1 LTVHRY
7 VIVGN
12 GVAGVT
18 AAQSIVRADP
28 AAEVHIFSE
37 EPYPYYQR
45 PRLWEFLAG
54 EIEQQTLYFRP
65 LAWYAAKGI
74 QVHLGARV
82 IALDLAG
89 HRLTLADGSSIHY
102 DRLLL
107 ATGAQPFVPP
117 FVGTDKDGVFTL
129 RTLDDARAMKA
140 YASEVRNAVVIGG
153 GLLGLETA
161 RALLSLGLREP
172 SAERL
177 GITVIENAPHLLP
190 RQLDAEG
197 AQVLQA
203 RLEAMGLRFL
213 TDAATEAILG
223 NERVTGVRLEDGRVV
238 EGELVLIS
246 TGIRSR
252 VELAREAG
260 LEVNR
265 GLIVDEQLCTSAADV
280 YAAGD
285 VAEFEGSV
293 YGIIPAATEQ
303 AQVAAANMVADPSSR
318 CGEPVEPSGQGGS
331 ATYRGTVPAT
341 TLKIVGID
349 LTSLG
354 DATAM
359 GDGCVVLRQ
368 MDLKTGVYRR
378 LALHEGKI
386 VGAIL
391 LGDTRN
397 LGPLKQLIATGRDVS
412 AYSDRLLDE
421 DLDLKALVQG
431 LS

>member
-1 LTVHRY
+1 MPESSLLRY

-37 EPYPYYQR
+37 ELYPYYQR

-65 LAWYAAKGI
+65 LEWYTEKGI

-82 IALDLAG
+82 TALDPAE

-107 ATGAQPFVPP
+107 ATGARPFVPP
-117 FVGTDKDGVFTL
+117 FAGTDKEGVFTL
-129 RTLDDARAMKA
+129 RTLDDARAVRA
-140 YASEVRNAVVIGG
+140 YASHIHSAVVIGG

-161 RALLSLGLREP
+161 RALLSLGLRRGRTLGESQSNP
-172 SAERL
+172 SAGRL
-177 GITVIENAPHLLP
+177 DVTVIESWPHLLP

-203 RLEAMGLRFL
+203 RLEAIGLHFL
-213 TDAATEAILG
+213 TDAATEVILS
-223 NERVTGVRLEDGRVV
+223 NERATGVRLKDGRVV

-260 LEVNR
+260 LEVNH
-265 GLIVDEQLCTSAADV
+265 GLIVDEQLRTSAADI

-285 VAEFEGSV
+285 VAGFEGVV
-293 YGIIPAATEQ
+293 YGIIPAAIEQ
-303 AQVAAANMVADPSSR
+303 AQVAAANMVA
-318 CGEPVEPSGQGGS
+318 EGS
-331 ATYRGTVPAT
+331 ATYSGTVPAT

-349 LTSLG
+349 LTCLG
-354 DATAM
+354 DATAS
-359 GDGCVVLRQ
+359 GDECVILRQ
-368 MDLKTGVYRR
+368 VDPATGVYRR
-378 LALHEGKI
+378 LALRDGKI

-391 LGDTRN
+391 LGDTQNVR
-397 LGPLKQLIATGRDVS
+397 PVKQLIATGRDVS
-412 AYSDRLLDE
+412 AYSDQLLDE
-421 DLDLKALVQG
+421 NLDLKALAQG

>member
-1 LTVHRY
+1 VQRY

-18 AAQSIVRADP
+18 AAQSIVRTDP
-28 AAEVHIFSE
+28 AAEVHIFGE

-54 EIEQQTLYFRP
+54 EIEQQTLYFRSIE
-65 LAWYAAKGI
+65 WYAAKGI
-74 QVHLGARV
+74 QVHLGAQV
-82 IALDLAG
+82 TALDSAE
-89 HRLTLADGSSIHY
+89 HRLTLADGGSIHY

-117 FVGTDKDGVFTL
+117 LAGADKDGVFTL

-140 YASEVRNAVVIGG
+140 YASEVRSAVVIGC

-161 RALLSLGLREP
+161 RALLSLGLGV
-172 SAERL
+172 SM
-177 GITVIENAPHLLP
+177 IESAPHLLP

-203 RLEAMGLRFL
+203 RLEVMGLHFL
-213 TDAATEAILG
+213 TDGATEAILG
-223 NERVTGVRLEDGRVV
+223 NRHAMGVRLEDGRVV

-265 GLIVDEQLCTSAADV
+265 GLIVDEQLRTSTADV

-285 VAEFEGSV
+285 VAEFEGIV

-303 AQVAAANMVADPSSR
+303 AHVAAANMVADS
-318 CGEPVEPSGQGGS
+318 S
-331 ATYRGTVPAT
+331 ATYKGTVPAT

-359 GDGCVVLRQ
+359 GDGVVVLRQ
-368 MDLKTGVYRR
+368 MDLTTGVYRR
-378 LALHEGKI
+378 LALRDGKI

-391 LGDTRN
+391 LGDTQNVR
-397 LGPLKQLIATGRDVS
+397 PLKQLIATGRDVS

-421 DLDLKALVQG
+421 NLDLEALAQ
-431 LS
+431 

>member
-1 LTVHRY
+1 MAVPKSSLLRY

-28 AAEVHIFSE
+28 AAEVHIFGV

-65 LAWYAAKGI
+65 LEWYAAQGI
-74 QVHLGARV
+74 QVHLGERV
-82 IALDLAG
+82 TALDPAE
-89 HRLTLADGSSIHY
+89 HRLTLADRGSTKFVVY

-117 FVGTDKDGVFTL
+117 FAGADKDGVFTL

-140 YASEVRNAVVIGG
+140 YAGDVLSVVVIGC

-161 RALLSLGLREP
+161 RALLSLGLDV
-172 SAERL
+172 SL
-177 GITVIENAPHLLP
+177 IESAPHLLP

-203 RLEAMGLRFL
+203 RLEATGLHFL
-213 TDAATEAILG
+213 TNAATEAILG
-223 NERVTGVRLEDGRVV
+223 NGRVTGVRLKDGRVV
-238 EGELVLIS
+238 EGEMVLIS

-252 VELAREAG
+252 VDLAREAG

-265 GLIVDEQLCTSAADV
+265 GLIVDEQLRTSAADV

-285 VAEFEGSV
+285 VAEFEGVV
-293 YGIIPAATEQ
+293 YGIIPAAIEQ
-303 AQVAAANMVADPSSR
+303 AQVAAANMVAD
-318 CGEPVEPSGQGGS
+318 GS
-331 ATYRGTVPAT
+331 AIYSGTVPAT

-354 DATAM
+354 EATAT
-359 GDGCVVLRQ
+359 GDELVVLRQ
-368 MDLKTGVYRR
+368 MDPATGVYQR
-378 LALHEGKI
+378 LALRDGKI

-397 LGPLKQLIATGRDVS
+397 VRPLKQLIATGHDVS

-421 DLDLKALVQG
+421 DMDLKALAQG